1 MFTDVDDNDESIPHP
16 SDINSSGQS
25 IYDLIAMEDARYM
38 RRIAE
43 IRNMEHENRAIHC
56 QNMDRIVASFGID
69 TNYKHSL
76 APKSQRLSA
85 KEKKEIK
92 ERVKEWANTSK
103 ASGCK
108 SHKKK

>member
-1 MFTDVDDNDESIPHP
+1 MFTDVNNDDESIPQP
-16 SDINSSGQS
+16 SDINGSGHS

-38 RRIAE
+38 RRQAE

-69 TNYKHSL
+69 TKYKHSQ
-76 APKSQRLSA
+76 APKSQRLTA

-92 ERVKEWANTSK
+92 ERVKEWAKTSK
-103 ASGCK
+103 AAGCK
-108 SHKKK
+108 SRKKK